1 MRRAGTATTT
11 GRWLRLLLLV
21 GTLLGLSAMHTLGHD
36 GHLGGVHHPTGHGT
50 STDDPHRPAAGHD
63 TDRSSVSGPAAD
75 LMHLIPAVWG
85 VPVGPG
91 WGVAVPDPAVRS
103 CGDGCPVALPAGPSG
118 TPVTAWSVCLAVLGA
133 LTVLVLVLL
142 FVVRTRPAGVFR
154 PPSRPRQ
161 PRAPPPRPLGLRLA
175 TVSVLRR

>member
-36 GHLGGVHHPTGHGT
+36 AHLGGGHP
-50 STDDPHRPAAGHD
+50 AGHD
-63 TDRSSVSGPAAD
+63 TATGGPHRSTAGHDAPADRSLPRE
-75 LMHLIPAVWG
+75 P
-85 VPVGPG
+85 VPVVG
-91 WGVAVPDPAVRS
+91 
-103 CGDGCPVALPAGPSG
+103 GCVHGCAAALPGGSSDSPS
-118 TPVTAWSVCLAVLGA
+118 TAWSVCLAVLGA
-133 LTVLVLVLL
+133 LTVTVLVLL
-142 FVVRTRPAGVFR
+142 FAVRTRPAGVSR
-154 PPSRPRQ
+154 PPSRPRE

>member
-36 GHLGGVHHPTGHGT
+36 AHPGGGHPTGHGT
-50 STDDPHRPAAGHD
+50 STDDPHRPAA
-63 TDRSSVSGPAAD
+63 DRSSVPVPATD
-75 LMHLIPAVWG
+75 LMHLTPEVWG

-91 WGVAVPDPAVRS
+91 WGVAVADPALRG
-103 CGDGCPVALPAGPSG
+103 CGDGCAVALPAGPPG
-118 TPVTAWSVCLAVLGA
+118 TPATAWSVCLAVLGA
-133 LTVLVLVLL
+133 LTVTVLVLL
-142 FVVRTRPAGVFR
+142 FAVRSRPAGVSR
-154 PPSRPRQ
+154 PPSRPRE

-175 TVSVLRR
+175 SVSVLRR